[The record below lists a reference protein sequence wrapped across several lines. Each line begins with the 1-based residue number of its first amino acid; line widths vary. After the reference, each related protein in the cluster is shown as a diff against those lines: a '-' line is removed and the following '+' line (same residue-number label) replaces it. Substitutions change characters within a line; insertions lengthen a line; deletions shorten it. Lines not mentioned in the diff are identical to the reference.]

1 MTFVLVLGMRS
12 LRRWVPAILLGLAV
26 AGAVTGLV
34 LTRAVK
40 AEPGVEAGA
49 AAPASG
55 PGPAAAPAPAAQ
67 AGKAAGKAGKSTSPR
82 RRREWVVDETPV
94 ATARTLQGLAGAP
107 EEKEFSRRALRLANH
122 EVDLAYTDAV
132 TTAAQTPPPDTPEVK
147 AALAHKAKL
156 QAEVK
161 ADQERIAELAKKA
174 AAAPDGSQDAQLEM
188 AKAQLELDQDELD
201 EASEALERVGGDPQ
215 ARIRRLQAA
224 HSAADAAPSE
234 GAAVPARFQASSL
247 LGKLE
252 AWNRAQAKVDL
263 IDKARQAAQGKV
275 QTLVKRR
282 EVRAKRVEEDRQAR
296 QDAKETAAGLAQ
308 GLVGKEDARAAA
320 QSTIASLRY
329 FMLDQKI
336 LADLGRRIQDQQDL
350 ADVYDD
356 WGALARTQAR
366 AALHVLIRWL
376 TAVLGV
382 LVLVYLADRLFERH
396 FRRRTEA
403 NRRVGRLVKVLQ
415 FGALAVG
422 VLAILGILFG
432 PPSQLTTLFGLAG
445 AGLTVALKDFIL
457 AFIGWFVLVGRK
469 GIHVGDWV
477 EIKGVGG
484 EVVEIGVL
492 RTLLMET
499 GSWTDAGHPTGRI
512 VSFVNSFALEGHF
525 FNFSTSGQWMWDELR
540 LSVPPGQDPYPL
552 LQAIQERV
560 ERETGANARL
570 AEEEWHQSARGRR
583 LEGFSA
589 RPGINLV
596 PSGSGVEIHIRYI
609 TRAYERHQTRKVLNE
624 AVVEELHKALTGAGP
639 AA

>member
-1 MTFVLVLGMRS
+1 MRRVRFQFS
-12 LRRWVPAILLGLAV
+12 AILLGIA
-26 AGAVTGLV
+26 AACAFTGLV

-40 AEPGVEAGA
+40 PETAVETA
-49 AAPASG
+49 G
-55 PGPAAAPAPAAQ
+55 PGPAASAAPAPGAAAKPASGVG
-67 AGKAAGKAGKSTSPR
+67 AGKAAGPNAR

-94 ATARTLQGLAGAP
+94 ATARKLEALAAAP

-122 EVDLAYTDAV
+122 EVDLAYSDAV
-132 TTAAQTPPPDTPEVK
+132 TTAAQTPPPDTPETK
-147 AALAHKAKL
+147 AALAHKAKV

-161 ADQERIAELAKKA
+161 ADQDRIAELTRKA
-174 AAAPDGSQDAQLEM
+174 AAAPDGSQDAQLEL

-201 EASEALERVGGDPQ
+201 EASEALERLGGDPQ
-215 ARIRRLQAA
+215 ARVRRLQAA
-224 HSAADAAPSE
+224 HAAASAAPVESVAA
-234 GAAVPARFQASSL
+234 PARFQTLSL

-252 AWNRAQAKVDL
+252 SWDRARTKVNFMNQ
-263 IDKARQAAQGKV
+263 ARQAALDKV
-275 QTLVKRR
+275 QVLIRRR
-282 EVRAKRVEEDRQAR
+282 EARAKRVDADRQAR
-296 QDAKETAAGLAQ
+296 QDAKETAAALAK
-308 GLVGKEDARAAA
+308 GLVAKEDLKEAAS
-320 QSTIASLRY
+320 STATSLRY

-350 ADVYDD
+350 AEVYED
-356 WGALARTQAR
+356 WGALSRTQAR
-366 AALHVLIRWL
+366 AALHVLIQWL

-382 LVLVYLADRLFERH
+382 LVLVYLADRLFERN

-403 NRRVGRLVKVLQ
+403 NRRVGRMVKVLQ

-432 PPSQLTTLFGLAG
+432 PPSQVTTLFGLAT

-477 EIKGVGG
+477 EIRGVGG

-512 VSFVNSFALEGHF
+512 VSFVNSFAMEGHY
-525 FNFSTSGQWMWDELR
+525 FNFSTSGQWMWDELH
-540 LSVPPGQDPYPL
+540 LSVPPGKDPYPL

-560 ERETGANARL
+560 EQETAANAKL
-570 AEEEWHQSARGRR
+570 AEEEWHQSARGRQ
-583 LEGFSA
+583 LQGFSA
-589 RPGINLV
+589 HPGINLV

-624 AVVEELHKALTGAGP
+624 AVVELLHKSLTGEGP